1 MEYLV
6 GGGLAVG
13 VFVFAWLTGFDRE
26 RVFYPT
32 VTVVV
37 ASYYVL
43 FAVMGGS
50 RAALVSELVV
60 AGAFVVA
67 AVMGFRRNLW
77 WAAAALVGHGVF
89 DVFHHLV
96 IDNQGLPSYWPGFC
110 MTYDVAA
117 GVLLAVLLTRR
128 PGFAV
133 VVREAGL
140 AGGVGAR

>member
-1 MEYLV
+1 MEYVV

-32 VTVVV
+32 VSVVV

-50 RAALVSELVV
+50 RVALMSELLV
-60 AGAFVVA
+60 AGVFVVA
-67 AVMGFRRNLW
+67 AVMGFRVSLW

-89 DVFHHLV
+89 DVFHHLL
-96 IDNQGLPSYWPGFC
+96 IENGGLPSYWPGFC
-110 MTYDVAA
+110 MAYDVVA
-117 GVLLAVLLTRR
+117 GVLVALLLWRR
-128 PGFAV
+128 PGFA
-133 VVREAGL
+133 RT
-140 AGGVGAR
+140 GARK